1 MPRDTRTFPLPTSL
15 PGPWSIFSFSPLGSP
30 AICSSEDQMNKL
42 SVFALSVFRSSLFYL
57 PLLSERR
64 NSLPPRSPVPSTPR
78 SPTSLE
84 NGFLKLRQS
93 RARSVRA
100 VSSPPPNPASG
111 CPANSRFYARPKA
124 TWMGGEYH
132 GLSGM
137 SYDTAEKSYIYY
149 ETNNWGENVYSHGS
163 IDGDT
168 CTNHSEMN
176 GKTVRGRFILKRA
189 SEDSA
194 TFSFEMGMGS
204 DPLANVMQGKQTRQK

>member
-1 MPRDTRTFPLPTSL
+1 MVHLLVQPTWFPRDLFLGRSNEQTFSFRSFGLPCFICHCYPSAGTASRPEAAKLAYFARKWVSEAEVKPSAFGPGGKFTSTESCEWL
-15 PGPWSIFSFSPLGSP
+15 PGKF
-30 AICSSEDQMNKL
+30 AILCTSEGNM
-42 SVFALSVFRSSLFYL
+42 
-57 PLLSERR
+57 
-64 NSLPPRSPVPSTPR
+64 
-78 SPTSLE
+78 
-84 NGFLKLRQS
+84 
-93 RARSVRA
+93 
-100 VSSPPPNPASG
+100 
-111 CPANSRFYARPKA
+111 
-124 TWMGGEYH
+124 MGGEYH

-163 IDGDT
+163 VDGDT
-168 CTNHSEMN
+168 WTNQSEMN